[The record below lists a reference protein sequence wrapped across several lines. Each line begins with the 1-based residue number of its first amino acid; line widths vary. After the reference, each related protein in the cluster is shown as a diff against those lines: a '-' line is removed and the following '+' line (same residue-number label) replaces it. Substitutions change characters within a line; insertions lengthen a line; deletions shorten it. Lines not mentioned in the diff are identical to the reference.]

1 MWEEPVRERG
11 GAPLTSLAEAE
22 TANLADARF
31 VAVIVYDDGIL
42 PALAGLDAAQAAAYL
57 ALAGEGA
64 AGDRAAGANRFLER
78 FRAGTA
84 GAYLLKC
91 GRVGGQD
98 PERSAEIAGAH
109 VTPILDGIVSD
120 EIEWEQDPDF
130 GYRVAAAVPGI
141 DGRDRFLLIP
151 RFLYAR
157 TERVYEYAA
166 LVPEL
171 KRRRAE
177 ALAALPGLD
186 PEIVDAVR

>member
-11 GAPLTSLAEAE
+11 GASLTSLAGAE
-22 TANLADARF
+22 TPDLAEARF
-31 VAVIVYDDGIL
+31 IAVIVHDDGIL
-42 PALAGLDAAQAAAYL
+42 PALAGLDPAQAAAYL
-57 ALAGEGA
+57 ALAGGGP

-78 FRAGTA
+78 LRAGTT
-84 GAYLLKC
+84 GAYLLKR

-98 PERSAEIAGAH
+98 PERSIEIAEAH

-130 GYRVAAAVPGI
+130 GYRVAAALPGI

-186 PEIVDAVR
+186 PQIVEAVR

>member
-11 GAPLTSLAEAE
+11 GVPLTSLAEAE
-22 TANLADARF
+22 AAGLADARF
-31 VAVIVYDDGIL
+31 VAVIVHDDGIL
-42 PALAGLDAAQAAAYL
+42 PALAGLDPAQAAACL

-64 AGDRAAGANRFLER
+64 AGDRVGGANRFLER
-78 FRAGTA
+78 LRAATA
-84 GAYLLKC
+84 DAYLLKR

-98 PERSAEIAGAH
+98 PERSIEIAGAH

-120 EIEWEQDPDF
+120 GIEWEQDPDF

-166 LVPEL
+166 LVPQL

-177 ALAALPGLD
+177 ALVALPGLE
-186 PEIVDAVR
+186 PEIVEAVR